1 VGGRGLEAVEYR
13 GECLTNRQLAL
24 GGAAV
29 VAIGLFTPVVTLP
42 VVGSVNLFNN
52 GTNVVAL
59 LVLALAGIAAAL
71 AGRDRIADAL
81 WPGVAAAAVLLFAF
95 LRLQYALSTMR
106 AELAKSL
113 EGNPFAGMAQAAM
126 GAVQLQWGWLVL
138 AGGCGLIIH
147 AALKARREAGTPAL
161 AVGEGAA
168 RNVALLSGALLVA
181 AIGWDLAS
189 RTGLNAGGGSG
200 AASAPVAASPST
212 DLPSA
217 RAEGPSQEE
226 RAYIAQHL
234 RLYGLKA
241 KYYDSVLDGR
251 VPGVDFKIKN
261 EGNRTLNG
269 VTVKVVFQD
278 AEGRAIAEEEYN
290 PVLVSEYSY
299 GGDNTPLRPNYIWQN
314 EPDKFYSAKSV
325 PTEWKEGQATATI
338 TDIEFG
344 PAE

>member
-1 VGGRGLEAVEYR
+1 
-13 GECLTNRQLAL
+13 LTKRQLAL
-24 GGAAV
+24 GGAAA
-29 VAIGLFTPVVTLP
+29 VAIGLFTPIVTLP

-59 LVLALAGIAAAL
+59 IVLALAGVAAAL
-71 AGRDRIADAL
+71 AGRDRVADAL
-81 WPGVAAAAVLLFAF
+81 WPGAAAAAVLLFAF
-95 LRLQYALSTMR
+95 LRLQYSLSDMR

-113 EGNPFAGMAQAAM
+113 EGNPFAGMAQAAL

-147 AALKARREAGTPAL
+147 AALKTRRETGTPTLAIGEGGARPIAL
-161 AVGEGAA
+161 ASA
-168 RNVALLSGALLVA
+168 ALLLA
-181 AIGWDLAS
+181 AVGWDLVL
-189 RTGLNAGGGSG
+189 RAGVVSG
-200 AASAPVAASPST
+200 AGATPATAPTADSPAA

-217 RAEGPSQEE
+217 KAEGPSQDE
-226 RAYIAQHL
+226 RAYIAEHL

-241 KYYDSVLDGR
+241 KYYDSILDGR

-269 VTVKVVFQD
+269 VTVKVVFHD
-278 AEGRAIAEEEYN
+278 ADGRPIAEEEYN

-314 EPDKFYSAKSV
+314 EPDQFYSAKSV